1 MRNIARI
8 LLVVVLIPIIAP
20 LLPQNAYA
28 GDLDTLIRLDRLA
41 VSRTTGGMICATP
54 STTGVENSIQVIF
67 PSGFTVNSTASN
79 WIVTTTNLPS
89 GATPLPGIGTATA
102 VSGQIVSFPSND
114 LSTGTQYC
122 FNFASSN
129 TLTTPSSTGTYVGI
143 LRTMNNSS
151 QVVDYHAYAVSI
163 VTSDSI
169 AVTATVAANPTDFS
183 ADLALSDPANGT
195 FAPETTLTYT
205 LTYANLLSYPA
216 AITVE
221 ASWDLGTVEGNGTPT
236 EEILDYVIGSSSNA
250 YNNTPAVVDTVNR
263 KIDWTIAT
271 IPGNTTDQTVTF
283 QLKTNSSYT
292 GSLPV
297 TFTVN
302 GRVLGPGTQTA
313 DSTVTSTF
321 QNPTTPITPTIFYEG
336 STGGDGRTDGR
347 TDGKSDGLGPK
358 PNAGSSLRIN
368 TIDIRTISQD
378 QASIYIST
386 NLASKVK
393 ISYGTSINN
402 LNESLILND
411 FRKDRL
417 VTLANLKPHTRYYFK
432 VSATAQNGISV
443 TSDLYLLDTAQ
454 TSTPPQVDL
463 NSLIVTSQDVL
474 LVDSSRLQ
482 SPIGTFIIPNTSN
495 YSFKVMIK
503 DPFNVKTVKAILRSK
518 NVLGINS
525 FEPEITSS
533 DSVTV
538 SEISPGHFVGRLNA
552 GVRPGKY
559 ELILQ
564 VQDYNGNISEQKI
577 SDVTV
582 SQPFRVINSVTKAAV
597 EHAKITFYFYN
608 QRLKIYEL
616 LSSSIT
622 PIKNPAYSEPDGNVL
637 TVLPPGSYK
646 AVIQIL
652 GYKEQT
658 LEFTL
663 DPNKSSSY
671 PTVELTALP
680 FNILTFGQYYLSTAL
695 DFFQSSEQALQTLR
709 SSYRFFEL
717 ISFLLIT
724 FLAFLLTISLSKK
737 MSVPVTLFPTFLIYH
752 IFLPFRK
759 NVHTFLIHGNV
770 TTSGSDEPIAG
781 ILLYFFSNS
790 GKVLGHT
797 KSNEQGEFLV
807 KIHEA
812 VDVRITTNKKGF
824 SGKSIK
830 VKKNDLNDRIVLQIE
845 QTGKPPRVSLNNIK
859 WYVEYLLSTFFE
871 AILLVVLA
879 IEIVFVSQFGVLKVF
894 PFIVVS
900 IVNILLW
907 ASNMRAAR
915 R

>member
-1 MRNIARI
+1 MRIIARI
-8 LLVVVLIPIIAP
+8 LFVVVLIPILTP
-20 LLPQNAYA
+20 LLPHLAYA
-28 GDLDTLIRLDRLA
+28 GDLETLVRLDRLA
-41 VSRTTGGMICATP
+41 ISKVTGGLICATP
-54 STTGVENSIQVIF
+54 STNGVENSIQVIF
-67 PSGFTVNSTASN
+67 PTGFSVNSTASN
-79 WIVTTTNLPS
+79 WTIATTNLPS

-102 VSGQIVSFPSND
+102 VSGQTVTFPSND

-129 TLTTPSSTGTYVGI
+129 TLTTPASTGTYVGV

-163 VTSDSI
+163 VTSESI
-169 AVTATVAANPTDFS
+169 SVTATVAANPTDFS
-183 ADLALSDPANGT
+183 ADLTITDPANGT

-263 KIDWTIAT
+263 KIDWTITT

-283 QLKTNSSYT
+283 KLKTSSSYT

-302 GRVLGPGTQTA
+302 GRVLGPVTQTA
-313 DSTVTSTF
+313 DSTITSTF
-321 QNPTTPITPTIFYEG
+321 QNPNAPTSAISYGG
-336 STGGDGRTDGR
+336 SSGGDGRTDGR

-358 PNAGSSLRIN
+358 PNTSSSLRIN
-368 TIDIRTISQD
+368 VIDIRTISQD

-386 NLASKVK
+386 SLASKIN
-393 ISYGTSINN
+393 ISYGTSISN
-402 LNESLILND
+402 LNESQVVND
-411 FRKDRL
+411 FRKDHL
-417 VTLANLKPHTRYYFK
+417 VTLTNLKPRTRYYFK
-432 VSATAQNGISV
+432 VLATTQNGISA

-454 TSTPPQVDL
+454 TSNPPQVDI

-474 LVDSSRLQ
+474 LVDGSRLQ
-482 SPIGTFIIPNTSN
+482 SPIGIFIIPNTSN

-503 DPFNVKTVKAILRSK
+503 DPSNVKAVKAILRSK

-525 FEPEITSS
+525 FEPETTSS

-552 GVRPGKY
+552 GVRPGEY

-582 SQPFRVINSVTKAAV
+582 SQPLRVINSATKAAI

-616 LSSSIT
+616 LSSSVT
-622 PIKNPAYSEPDGNVL
+622 PIKNPAYSEPDGKVL
-637 TVLPPGSYK
+637 TVLPPGKYK

-652 GYKEQT
+652 GYKEQS

-663 DPNKSSSY
+663 DPDMSSSY
-671 PTVELTALP
+671 PTVELTPLP
-680 FNILTFGQYYLSTAL
+680 FNILTLGQYYLSTAL
-695 DFFQSSEQALQTLR
+695 DFFQSSEQAIQTLR

-717 ISFLLIT
+717 VAFLLLS
-724 FLAFLLTISLSKK
+724 FLAFLLTISLSKR
-737 MSVPVTLFPTFLIYH
+737 MSVPVILFPTFLLYH

-759 NVHTFLIHGNV
+759 DVHTFLVHGNIS
-770 TTSGSDEPIAG
+770 TSGSDEPVAG
-781 ILLYFFSNS
+781 VLLYFLSNS

-797 KSNEQGEFLV
+797 KSNEHGEFLV

-812 VDVRITTNKKGF
+812 VDIRITTNKKGF
-824 SGKSIK
+824 SGTSIK
-830 VKKNDLNDRIVLQIE
+830 VKKNDLNDRIVLLIE
-845 QTGKPPRVSLNNIK
+845 QTGKPPRMSLNNVK
-859 WYVEYLLSTFFE
+859 WYTEYLLSTLFE
-871 AILLVVLA
+871 AILILVLA
-879 IEIVFVSQFGVLKVF
+879 IEIVFIGQFGVFKVL
-894 PFIVVS
+894 PFIIVS
-900 IVNILLW
+900 IADILLW

>member
-102 VSGQIVSFPSND
+102 VSGQTVSFPSND

-183 ADLALSDPANGT
+183 ADLALSDPTNGT
-195 FAPETTLTYT
+195 FQQETTLTYT

-221 ASWDLGTVEGNGTPT
+221 ASWDLGTIQGSGTPT
-236 EEILDYVIGSSSNA
+236 EDLLDYVIGSSSNA
-250 YNNTPAVVDTVNR
+250 YNNTAAVVDTVNR

-283 QLKTNSSYT
+283 QLKTNSSYE

-297 TFTVN
+297 SFTVN

-313 DSTVTSTF
+313 DSTVTSSY
-321 QNPTTPITPTIFYEG
+321 QYIAPPTPT
-336 STGGDGRTDGR
+336 S
-347 TDGKSDGLGPK
+347 SSS
-358 PNAGSSLRIN
+358 GSSGGSSSSSSSSNATPTPTVTNPN
-368 TIDIRTISQD
+368 TSSLITGIDIRTISSS
-378 QASIYIST
+378 QAAIFITTST
-386 NLASKVK
+386 PTRLKL
-393 ISYGTSINN
+393 SYGNSTTTLTGSVIV
-402 LNESLILND
+402 IG
-411 FRKDRL
+411 FAKQHL
-417 VTLANLKPHTRYYFK
+417 VIIPNLKPHSRYYFK
-432 VSATAQNGISV
+432 VTATDQSGTSA

-454 TSTPPQVDL
+454 ASSPPEVDVK
-463 NSLIVTSQDVL
+463 SLIVTSQDVI
-474 LVDSSRLQ
+474 LVDAMRSQDQISN
-482 SPIGTFIIPNTSN
+482 FIIPNTAN
-495 YSFKVMIK
+495 YSFKIEIK
-503 DPFNVKTVKAILRSK
+503 DSSNIKLVKAILRSK
-518 NVLGINS
+518 KVLGINS
-525 FEPEITSS
+525 FQQETTSS
-533 DSVTV
+533 DSIVV

-552 GVRPGKY
+552 SVQPGEY

-564 VQDYNGNISEQKI
+564 IQDFNGNISEQKVAN
-577 SDVTV
+577 VTV
-582 SQPFRVINSVTKAAV
+582 SQPLRIINRVTKEEV
-597 EHAKITFYFYN
+597 EHAKITFYYYN
-608 QRLKIYEL
+608 QRLKLYEL
-616 LSSSIT
+616 LTSSIS
-622 PIKNPAYSEPDGNVL
+622 PVKNPTYSEPNGNVL
-637 TVLPPGSYK
+637 TVLPDGKYR
-646 AVIQIL
+646 AVVHVL

-658 LEFTL
+658 VEFTL
-663 DPNKSSSY
+663 DSSRVSSY
-671 PTVELTALP
+671 PTIELTALP

-695 DFFQSSEQALQTLR
+695 DFLQSSEQALQTLR

-759 NVHTFLIHGNV
+759 NNHTFLVHGNIS
-770 TTSGSDEPIAG
+770 TSGSDEPIAG
-781 ILLYFFSNS
+781 ALLYLFSSS

-807 KIHEA
+807 KINEA